1 MASNVHIYGCKN
13 KYTFNR
19 NESAS
24 SESVDHKSNSWY
36 DLPYSSSRS
45 YGDAWFGPLNVGP

>member
-1 MASNVHIYGCKN
+1 MASNVHIYGCTN
-13 KYTFNR
+13 KYTFIR